1 MNKTNQ
7 HRQHKFPFQAYL
19 IPAEQDVITKAKQE
33 LGVKTNREL
42 IVRLSKDYLSD
53 IEQA

>member
-1 MNKTNQ
+1 MKKTNA
-7 HRQHKFPFQAYL
+7 HREGKFPFQAYL
-19 IPAEQDVITKAKQE
+19 IPTENDIVHKVKQE

-42 IVRLSKDYLSD
+42 IVRLSRDYLSD